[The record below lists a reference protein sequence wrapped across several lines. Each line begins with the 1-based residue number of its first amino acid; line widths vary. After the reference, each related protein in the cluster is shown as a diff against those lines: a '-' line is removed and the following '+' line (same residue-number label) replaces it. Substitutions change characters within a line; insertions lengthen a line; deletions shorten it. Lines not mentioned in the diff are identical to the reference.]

1 MLGSCEY
8 LPGCGD
14 EERRLK
20 QPGRYLSYF
29 EVSARHSLSR
39 LPYLAIGRA
48 EIHEQLDLAQDV
60 EAQSMEESD
69 SQLIA
74 CYRSYP
80 QLSHA
85 TCACC
90 FYDRFSELSPDAQA
104 TVWPADHQRFQLR
117 FPFTGNQP
125 CQPDELS
132 AYFGDPNMFR
142 AYPIEV
148 LVEMEGWIGAAYTGT
163 LINMAMPLR

>member
-1 MLGSCEY
+1 MKTSLE
-8 LPGCGD
+8 
-14 EERRLK
+14 
-20 QPGRYLSYF
+20 QPGRHLSYF
-29 EVSARHSLSR
+29 EVSARHSLSQ

-60 EAQSMEESD
+60 EAQSMEEPD

-74 CYRSYP
+74 RYWPDLELLDSACPRCSYDG
-80 QLSHA
+80 
-85 TCACC
+85 CG
-90 FYDRFSELSPDAQA
+90 ELPPDADAAVGLAHHEGLQLGFSFAGDQA
-104 TVWPADHQRFQLR
+104 
-117 FPFTGNQP
+117 